1 MKNSNLENANDSLS
15 QRRKM
20 LKTCTLMAVLCAIS
34 GLALAQPYPS
44 KPIKL
49 VVAYP
54 PGGVVD
60 IVARTIA
67 GPLST
72 ALKETVLV
80 DNRSGAGGFVG
91 HASVAKS
98 PADGYTLLLSAAGP
112 LISTKMYKSVP
123 YDPVNDFISIAMVG
137 ETDVLMVASGTSQI
151 RTLAQLV
158 ERAKAN
164 PGKVNLSINS
174 IGSIHHLLSE
184 LIMIRAGMELNRI
197 PYKGAGQVMPD
208 LLSGVLDVH
217 MESLPLVLQHI
228 KSGRLHPIAVASESR
243 LEALPDTPTF
253 RELGY
258 ADMLGSPWYALVAPA
273 GTPKEIVTR
282 LNREM
287 NEVLRQPEI
296 KAQFAKL
303 GVKIITSGADET
315 EKFIRAEIQRVGR
328 ILAETG
334 VKAN

>member
-1 MKNSNLENANDSLS
+1 M
-15 QRRKM
+15 RM
-20 LKTCTLMAVLCAIS
+20 LRLFVCAVVCACS
-34 GLALAQPYPS
+34 TVALAQAYPA
-44 KPIKL
+44 KAVKL

-67 GPLST
+67 GPLGT
-72 ALKETVLV
+72 ALKESVLV

-98 PADGYTLLLSAAGP
+98 AADGYTLLLSAAGP
-112 LISTKMYKSVP
+112 LVSTKMYKSVP
-123 YDPVNDFISIAMVG
+123 YDPVNDFTSIAMVG
-137 ETDVLMVASGTSQI
+137 ETDVLMVASGLSQM
-151 RTLAQLV
+151 RSLAQLA

-174 IGSIHHLLSE
+174 IGSFHHLLSE
-184 LIMIRAGMELNRI
+184 LFMLRAGVQLNRV
-197 PYKGAGQVMPD
+197 PYKGAGQVIPD
-208 LLSGVLDVH
+208 LLSGVIDVH

-228 KSGRLHPIAVASESR
+228 KSGRLNPLAVATDSR

-258 ADMLGSPWYALVAPA
+258 ADMTGSPWYALVAPA
-273 GTPKEIVTR
+273 GTPKDIIDR

-287 NEVLRQPEI
+287 NEVLRQPEV
-296 KAQFAKL
+296 KAQFAKN
-303 GVKIITSGADET
+303 GVKIVTSGVDET
-315 EKFIRAEIQRVGR
+315 GKFIRAEIVRVGR
-328 ILAETG
+328 IVAETG

>member
-20 LKTCTLMAVLCAIS
+20 LKTCALMAVLCAIS

-112 LISTKMYKSVP
+112 LVSTKMYKSVP
-123 YDPVNDFISIAMVG
+123 YDPVNDFTSIAMVG

-258 ADMLGSPWYALVAPA
+258 ADMSGSPWYALVAPA

>member
-123 YDPVNDFISIAMVG
+123 YDPVNDFTSIAMVG

-258 ADMLGSPWYALVAPA
+258 ADMSGSPWYALVAPA

>member
-1 MKNSNLENANDSLS
+1 
-15 QRRKM
+15 
-20 LKTCTLMAVLCAIS
+20 LCAIS

-60 IVARTIA
+60 SVARTIA

-112 LISTKMYKSVP
+112 LVSTKMYKSVP
-123 YDPVNDFISIAMVG
+123 YDPVNDFTSIAMVG

-258 ADMLGSPWYALVAPA
+258 ADMSGSPWYALVAPA

>member
-1 MKNSNLENANDSLS
+1 MKNSNIENANDSLS

-123 YDPVNDFISIAMVG
+123 YDPVNDFTSIAMVG

-258 ADMLGSPWYALVAPA
+258 ADMSGSPWYALVAPA

>member
-20 LKTCTLMAVLCAIS
+20 LKKCTLMAVLCAIS

-123 YDPVNDFISIAMVG
+123 YDPVNDFTSIAMVG

-258 ADMLGSPWYALVAPA
+258 ADMSGSPWYALVAPA